1 MKFYNRHNEIQTL
14 NKMKELSHNGSKMSV
29 ILGRRRIGK
38 TRLIRKVFQ
47 RDKFLYFFVA
57 KKGEKL
63 LCEEFTS
70 IIESTLEVKILG
82 KIEHFAQLFEYIMQ
96 LAEKKPF
103 TLSIDEFQEF
113 YFINESIYS
122 EMQRVW
128 DKYKDRSRLNLVLS
142 GSVYTLMKKIF
153 EDSKEPLFGR
163 TNKKIHLKPF
173 DVMTLKQIMHDFNPD
188 YSKQDLLFFY
198 ILTGGIAKYI
208 ELLVDENNLK
218 FQPILDAVV
227 QENSYFL
234 TEGKDV
240 LIEAFGKDYSTYFS
254 ILSLISTSKTSRSE
268 IESILE
274 KNTGGYLD
282 RLEKEY
288 SIIKKIKP
296 IFAKQGSRTQKYLI
310 HDNFLNF
317 WFRFIY
323 KNKSAVEI
331 GNFDYIQSI
340 VKRDFSSYAGHFLE
354 KYFIE
359 KLKTTN
365 KYSQLGTYWEKGNKN
380 EIDIVAANEMEKKL
394 LFVDVK
400 INKTKL
406 NLHTLETKSQKLVNK
421 FKGWTVQYKGLSIE
435 NM

>member
-1 MKFYNRHNEIQTL
+1 MRFYNRQNEIQIL
-14 NKMKELSHNGSKMSV
+14 NTMKKLSNDESKMSV
-29 ILGRRRIGK
+29 LLGRRRIGK

-47 RDKFLYFFVA
+47 KDRFIYFFVA
-57 KKGEKL
+57 KKREKL

-70 IIESTLEVKILG
+70 IIESTLDVKILG
-82 KIEHFAQLFEYIMQ
+82 KIERFAQLFEYIMQ

-113 YFINESIYS
+113 YFINKSIYS
-122 EMQRVW
+122 DMQQIW
-128 DKYKDRSRLNLVLS
+128 DKYKDRSKLNLVLS

-153 EDSKEPLFGR
+153 EASKEPLFGR
-163 TNKKIHLKPF
+163 ANKKIHLKPF
-173 DVMTLKQIMHDFNPD
+173 DVVTLKEIMLDFKPD
-188 YSKQDLLFFY
+188 YAEQDLLFFY

-208 ELLVDENNLK
+208 ELLVDENNMT
-218 FQPILDAVV
+218 FQSILDAVV
-227 QENSYFL
+227 QKNSYFL

-254 ILSLISTSKTSRSE
+254 ILSLIAASKTSRGE

-288 SIIKKIKP
+288 NIIKKVKP
-296 IFAKQGSRTQKYLI
+296 MFAKQGSRTQKYLI

-331 GNFDYIQSI
+331 GNFNYIQSI
-340 VKRDFSSYAGHFLE
+340 VKRDFSTYAGRFLE

-359 KLKTTN
+359 KMEATN
-365 KYSQLGTYWEKGNKN
+365 KYSQIGTYWEKGNKN
-380 EIDIVAANEMEKKL
+380 EIDIVATNEMEKKL

-400 INKTKL
+400 IDKRKL
-406 NLHTLETKSQKLVNK
+406 NLNTLETKSKKLVNQ
-421 FKGWTVQYKGLSIE
+421 FKGWSVQYKGLSIE
-435 NM
+435 DM